1 VEQSQTDG
9 TPKWMN
15 KHILKSEE
23 CKFAYD
29 SQTLS
34 MMLERVF
41 RNYKLIA
48 EIEGG
53 LLEKCIELKHLR
65 VIKRSQQGPTLAY

>member
-1 VEQSQTDG
+1 VKQSQTDG

-34 MMLERVF
+34 MMLEIVF
-41 RNYKLIA
+41 INYNLIA

-53 LLEKCIELKHLR
+53 LLEK
-65 VIKRSQQGPTLAY
+65 